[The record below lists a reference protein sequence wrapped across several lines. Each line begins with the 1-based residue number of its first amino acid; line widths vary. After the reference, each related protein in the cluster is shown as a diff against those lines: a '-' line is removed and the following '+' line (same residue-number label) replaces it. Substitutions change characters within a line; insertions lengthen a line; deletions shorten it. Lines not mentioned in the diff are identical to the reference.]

1 MPRPVTSVLRFSWA
15 FADHHVAQCLQ
26 TGIVGSMCSPVA
38 PPLFNLAVAYSAG
51 KECQVQGLLESKLT
65 SKGASLACLGR
76 LYIILPEG
84 FTLA

>member
-1 MPRPVTSVLRFSWA
+1 M
-15 FADHHVAQCLQ
+15 
-26 TGIVGSMCSPVA
+26 GSMRSPVA

-65 SKGASLACLGR
+65 SNEYLWHTSGAA
-76 LYIILPEG
+76 YIILPEG